1 MKPIIKLTLFL
12 FYALNFGIL
21 SAQSGT
27 RDEIRKADSLINNYS
42 DPKAPGMAVGIIRD
56 GKIIYKKTYGLANLE
71 DKIPVTDSTAFDI
84 ASVSKQFT
92 AFIMLLA
99 EREGRLSLEDDIRTY
114 LPELKNL
121 PYKITVRQLANHTH
135 GLPDFTSIKRL
146 QGFGDEFRVTNDQAI
161 KTVLAIKSINF
172 KPGERYAYNNTG
184 FMLLA
189 EILHRVYKKEFRELL
204 KEYIFQPLK
213 MNSSTAVDDPLKIT
227 PNRAESYQESNATF
241 FKYPL
246 GQMENGSSNIFTTLN
261 DLCIWALNYQKPVI
275 GNREIYDKMQQNT
288 FLNSGNRIEYGL
300 GLQTGKYKGLNI
312 VFHGGGTAG
321 YRSYIL
327 HIPAYR
333 LSVVL
338 AGNKGNFDGLFIAY
352 KLVDLFL
359 GNHQVLSAQPQK
371 MSYTSAEL
379 KKFEGMYEINPGNYL
394 EISSDGKNLYQG
406 KSKMLLTIMG
416 DDQFGIPAIPTASV
430 TFHKETLTF
439 NVGDFAFVCKKV
451 KLEPIKV
458 NKADLNKL
466 TGFYRNE
473 EFNTIYQLLVE
484 GNTLIARHYI
494 NPDVLLYPLSPT
506 NFYSHKSFLGQLD
519 FRKDKKGNVTGFI
532 LAGANIANVEFK
544 KIK

>member
-1 MKPIIKLTLFL
+1 MKPTIKLTLFL

-27 RDEIRKADSLINNYS
+27 RDEIRKADSLISNYS
-42 DPKAPGMAVGIIRD
+42 DPNAPGMAVGIIRD

-161 KTVLAIKSINF
+161 KTVLTIKSINF

-275 GNREIYDKMQQNT
+275 GSREIYNKMQQNT
-288 FLNSGNRIEYGL
+288 FLNSGNRVEYGL
-300 GLQTGKYKGLNI
+300 GLQTGKYKGLNV

-327 HIPAYR
+327 HIPTYR

-379 KKFEGMYEINPGNYL
+379 KRFEGMYEINPGNYL

-430 TFHKETLTF
+430 IFHKETLTF

>member
-1 MKPIIKLTLFL
+1 M
-12 FYALNFGIL
+12 
-21 SAQSGT
+21 
-27 RDEIRKADSLINNYS
+27 
-42 DPKAPGMAVGIIRD
+42 
-56 GKIIYKKTYGLANLE
+56 
-71 DKIPVTDSTAFDI
+71 
-84 ASVSKQFT
+84 
-92 AFIMLLA
+92 
-99 EREGRLSLEDDIRTY
+99 
-114 LPELKNL
+114 
-121 PYKITVRQLANHTH
+121 
-135 GLPDFTSIKRL
+135 
-146 QGFGDEFRVTNDQAI
+146 
-161 KTVLAIKSINF
+161 
-172 KPGERYAYNNTG
+172 
-184 FMLLA
+184 
-189 EILHRVYKKEFRELL
+189 
-204 KEYIFQPLK
+204 
-213 MNSSTAVDDPLKIT
+213 
-227 PNRAESYQESNATF
+227 
-241 FKYPL
+241 
-246 GQMENGSSNIFTTLN
+246 
-261 DLCIWALNYQKPVI
+261 NYQKPVI
-275 GNREIYDKMQQNT
+275 GSREIYNKMQQNT
-288 FLNSGNRIEYGL
+288 FLNSGNRVEYGL
-300 GLQTGKYKGLNI
+300 GLQTGKYKGLNV

-327 HIPAYR
+327 HIPTYR

-379 KKFEGMYEINPGNYL
+379 KRFEGMYEINPGNYL

-430 TFHKETLTF
+430 IFHKETLTF

>member
-1 MKPIIKLTLFL
+1 MKPTIKLTLFL

-27 RDEIRKADSLINNYS
+27 RDEIRKADSLISNYS
-42 DPKAPGMAVGIIRD
+42 DPNAPGMAVGIIRD

-161 KTVLAIKSINF
+161 KTVLTIKSINF

-204 KEYIFQPLK
+204 KEYIFQPLN

-275 GNREIYDKMQQNT
+275 GSREIYNKMQQNT
-288 FLNSGNRIEYGL
+288 FLNSGNRVEYGL
-300 GLQTGKYKGLNI
+300 GLQTGKYKGLNV

-327 HIPAYR
+327 HIPTYR

-379 KKFEGMYEINPGNYL
+379 KRFEGMYEINPGNYL

-430 TFHKETLTF
+430 IFHKETLTF